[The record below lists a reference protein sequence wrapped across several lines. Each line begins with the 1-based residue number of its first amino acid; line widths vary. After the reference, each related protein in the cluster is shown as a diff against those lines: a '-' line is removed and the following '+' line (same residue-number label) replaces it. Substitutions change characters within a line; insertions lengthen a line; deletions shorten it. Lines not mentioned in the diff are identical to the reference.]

1 MKFCRAWS
9 LLLTILLLWGSANA
23 EETVSIVAA
32 PLTQSNDAPRD
43 GMVRV
48 RLLSLSSNPSS
59 LTVTAVGAMA
69 VSGGKALT
77 LSDGGRVTLSHSSAT
92 GEIRLTRGGETFA
105 MGREAVFRRRQ
116 MDGGFRIAQAR
127 KPQNTYPGDL
137 RLVSKLESG
146 TYRLYVVAHVYLES
160 YLYGV
165 VPYEMGSS
173 SALEALKAQA
183 VAART
188 YTLRAM
194 NTNRAKVYDVVDTTA
209 DQVYNG
215 SPAARDRSAEAVD
228 ATRGIVVTNGG
239 KLAGTYYTASN
250 GGQTESARNA
260 WGSSG
265 VDYLTVKEDPFDRMN
280 PYSSTRKLTIYADF
294 NHASQHQALKRIL
307 QAKAPDATI
316 LRIEAVTPHTP
327 KYAAPSR
334 LYTKL
339 DFEVTLVEKGETRRK
354 TLTFDIFSELESAL
368 SLSINS
374 TKNELWSVAQNGE
387 TFLLTVGRFG
397 HGIGMSQRGA
407 QQMANMGYTY
417 DQILGFYYEAC
428 VRTQY
433 TFTHTILAPTGGETV
448 TVPESPAPI
457 SPTPAPTNP
466 PTETADEATADAL
479 DTFEAWVAQE
489 GTPLR
494 LEASGSADIIE
505 TLTRGTRVTV
515 LNQHGDWCFVMSGD
529 LAGYLHAEQL
539 SCEQPD

>member
-1 MKFCRAWS
+1 MKFRRAWC
-9 LLLTILLLWGSANA
+9 LLLMMLLLLSGATA
-23 EETVSIVAA
+23 EERVSIPAA
-32 PLTQSNDAPRD
+32 PLVQSDDAPRD

-48 RLLSLSSNPSS
+48 RLLSPGSNPSS

-69 VSGGKALT
+69 VSGGKTLT
-77 LSDGGRVTLSHSSAT
+77 LSDGERVSLSHSSAT
-92 GEIRLTRGGETFA
+92 GEIRLTRGGETFT
-105 MGREAVFRRRQ
+105 MGREAVFRRKQ
-116 MDGGFRIAQAR
+116 IDGGFRIAQAR

-228 ATRGIVVTNGG
+228 ATRGIVVTHGG
-239 KLAGTYYTASN
+239 TLAGAYYTASN

-265 VDYLTVKEDPFDRMN
+265 VDYLTVKDDPFDRMN
-280 PYSSTRKLTIYADF
+280 PYSSTRKLTIYAEF
-294 NHASQHQALKRIL
+294 GHASQHQTLKRLL

-339 DFEVTLVEKGETRRK
+339 DFEVTTLENGETRRK

-374 TKNELWSVAQNGE
+374 TKNELWSVEQKDE

-417 DQILGFYYEAC
+417 DQILAFYYENC

-433 TFTHTILAPTGGETV
+433 TFTHTILAPAGGGTV
-448 TVPESPAPI
+448 TVTESLAPI
-457 SPTPAPTNP
+457 LPTPAPTNP
-466 PTETADEATADAL
+466 PPETPDEASADA
-479 DTFEAWVAQE
+479 FEAWVAQD
-489 GTPLR
+489 GVPLR

-505 TLTRGTRVTV
+505 TLARGTRVTV
-515 LNQHGDWCFVMSGD
+515 LNQRGDWCFALSGD